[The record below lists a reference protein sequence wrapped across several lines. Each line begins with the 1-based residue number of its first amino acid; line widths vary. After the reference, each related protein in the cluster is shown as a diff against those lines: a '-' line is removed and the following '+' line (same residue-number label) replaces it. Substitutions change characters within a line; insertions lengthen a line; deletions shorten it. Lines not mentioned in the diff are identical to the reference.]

1 MRMLLGVSLK
11 ELLKK
16 LDINI
21 YPYYKN
27 LDKEILLELEDDLG
41 QINELT
47 VGNDIKITEN
57 KIILNNK

>member
-1 MRMLLGVSLK
+1 MLLK